1 MHTCRSVIALATILL
16 APTASLAEIRWHSEL
31 ETAHKIA
38 FEEGKPLL
46 LHFYADDCLW
56 CEKLE
61 KGAFESPVV
70 QEAVHTEFI
79 PVKVHANSNPKLAK
93 IFLVDK
99 FPSDVVVTTSGKT
112 LSHSVSPQD
121 VSRYVE
127 MLQNALS
134 NAELPMMTTSD
145 EEDPE
150 KTTSPEAVQSEKTPV
165 ATTTATIRDPDG
177 TPALSVNH
185 ATLRVPNATLRVP
198 NSISETADTIPSEPT
213 PPEYAAVE
221 NPVFAASTQ
230 MIDTEASTAVNALSD
245 EQVLSLPAETTML
258 TETEATVE
266 ASATNE
272 TSTNLS
278 NDDEGELATTMT
290 LPSAMTQP
298 APKSSPASSIIN
310 STDAAGDLI
319 SETEETQPTPPSP
332 ATAQPATAQ
341 PATAQSATAQPSDLA
356 MEGYCPVTVIN
367 EDRWSEGDP
376 SISAIH
382 LGRLYLFSS
391 EEKRSQFLADPEPFT
406 PVLNEI
412 DTVVF
417 FEERRIVPGKREW
430 GMKDPIHQRMF
441 FFSDEASMNHFYQE
455 YERYTQSAIDLMN
468 RAIQESHQ
476 GG

>member
-38 FEEGKPLL
+38 FKEGKPLL
-46 LHFYADDCLW
+46 LHFYADNCLW

-134 NAELPMMTTSD
+134 NAELSMMTTSD

-150 KTTSPEAVQSEKTPV
+150 KTTSPEAVQSKNTPA
-165 ATTTATIRDPDG
+165 ATTTATIRDPDA

-185 ATLRVPNATLRVP
+185 ATLRVPN
-198 NSISETADTIPSEPT
+198 SISETADTVPSEPT
-213 PPEYAAVE
+213 PPEYATLE

-245 EQVLSLPAETTML
+245 EQVLSLPAETSTV

-266 ASATNE
+266 ASAANE
-272 TSTNLS
+272 TSMNLS
-278 NDDEGELATTMT
+278 NDDEGELANTMT

-310 STDAAGDLI
+310 STDAAGDLM
-319 SETEETQPTPPSP
+319 SETEEKQPTPPSP
-332 ATAQPATAQ
+332 ATAQPATAR
-341 PATAQSATAQPSDLA
+341 PSDLA

-412 DTVVF
+412 DAVVF